1 MLFIALSLLLLP
13 PIIGGYA
20 YVVYPGLLY
29 LFARKRPAWT
39 LPPEPTV
46 WPMIT
51 ITLPVYNEER
61 VLRQRL
67 ENLIA
72 LDYPTDRRHI
82 LVLSDAST
90 DRTDEIAREFEAS
103 GVELYRLPVRAGK
116 SAAENAAFARLR
128 GDLVVNVDAT
138 TRIFPK
144 SLKALVRAFEDPTV
158 GVASGRD
165 VSESVTEDDANGG
178 ESGYVGYEMW
188 LRQLETRWH
197 SIVGA
202 SGCFYGIRRSVYDGN
217 FPLALSRD
225 FASALMAH
233 EHGFRAVSVDAAP
246 CGVPRVPSLMVEYRR
261 KIRTM
266 HRGLETLYYKRH
278 LMNPFRHGRFAFML
292 ISHKLCRW
300 LVYPALL
307 PATLG
312 LLLLPLVWPWA
323 ALLVLASALML
334 LIGWRVIQDVSG
346 TARSRGVA
354 LLGFL
359 VASNLAGLLAW
370 LRTVQKAQ
378 DGTWEPT
385 RRTA

>member
-1 MLFIALSLLLLP
+1 M
-13 PIIGGYA
+13 
-20 YVVYPGLLY
+20 VYPALLY
-29 LFARKRPAWT
+29 LVTRGRPAWL
-39 LPPEPTV
+39 LPPEPET

-61 VLRQRL
+61 VIRQRL

-72 LDYPTDRRHI
+72 LDYPADRRHI

-90 DRTDEIAREFEAS
+90 DRTDEIAGEFAAS
-103 GVELYRLPVRAGK
+103 GVEVYRLPVRAGK
-116 SAAENAAFARLR
+116 SAAENAAFRLLR
-128 GDLVVNVDAT
+128 GDIVVNVDAT
-138 TRIFPK
+138 TRIYPK
-144 SLKALVRAFEDPTV
+144 SLKALVRAFGDPTV

-165 VSESVTEDDANGG
+165 VSESVSESDANSG

-188 LRQLETRWH
+188 IRQLETRWH

-233 EHGFRAVSVDAAP
+233 EHGFRAVSVDEAL
-246 CGVPRVPSLMVEYRR
+246 CGVPRVSSLMVEYRR

-266 HRGLETLYYKRH
+266 HRGLETLRFKRH
-278 LMNPFRHGRFAFML
+278 LLNPFQHGRFAFML
-292 ISHKLCRW
+292 LSHKLSRW
-300 LVYPALL
+300 LVYPAIIPAIAGMLFL
-307 PATLG
+307 PFE
-312 LLLLPLVWPWA
+312 WPWA
-323 ALLVLASALML
+323 ALLLPIAAALL
-334 LIGWRVIQDVSG
+334 FIGWRAMQDVSG
-346 TARSRGVA
+346 AQRSKGVA

-359 VASNLAGLLAW
+359 VASNVAGLLAW
-370 LRTVQKAQ
+370 LKTMQPAQ

>member
-1 MLFIALSLLLLP
+1 MVALVLLLLP
-13 PIIGGYA
+13 LLVGIYA
-20 YVVYPGLLY
+20 YFVYPAILWMVT
-29 LFARKRPAWT
+29 RNRPAWV
-39 LPPEPTV
+39 LPSEPAE
-46 WPMIT
+46 WPLIT

-61 VLRQRL
+61 VIRQRL
-67 ENLIA
+67 ENLTA
-72 LDYPTDRRHI
+72 LDYPESRRHI

-90 DRTDEIAREFEAS
+90 DRTDDIAREFADH
-103 GVELYRLPVRAGK
+103 GVELYRLPTRAGK
-116 SAAENAAFARLR
+116 SAAENAAFSRLR
-128 GDLVVNVDAT
+128 GDIVVNVDAT

-144 SLKALVRAFEDPTV
+144 SLKALVRAFEDPSV

-165 VSESVTEDDANGG
+165 VSLSVSDTDANGG
-178 ESGYVGYEMW
+178 ESGYVGYEML

-266 HRGLETLYYKRH
+266 HRGLETLWFKRQ
-278 LMNPFRHGRFAFML
+278 LLNPFEHGRFAFML

-300 LVYPALL
+300 VVYPALI
-307 PATLG
+307 PALLG
-312 LLLLPLVWPWA
+312 LLLLPLAWPWT
-323 ALLVLASALML
+323 ALLIPVSALL
-334 LIGWRVIQDVSG
+334 LAIGWRAMHDESG
-346 TARSRGVA
+346 AHRSKGVA

-359 VASNLAGLLAW
+359 VASNVAGLLAW
-370 LRTVQKAQ
+370 LKTVQRTE

>member
-1 MLFIALSLLLLP
+1 VLILALTLLLLP
-13 PIIGGYA
+13 LLIGVYS
-20 YVVYPGLLY
+20 YVVYPAI
-29 LFARKRPAWT
+29 LFVVTRSRPMWE
-39 LPPEPTV
+39 LPPEPTE

-51 ITLPVYNEER
+51 ITLPMYNEER
-61 VLRQRL
+61 VIRQRL
-67 ENLIA
+67 GNLIA
-72 LDYPTDRRHI
+72 LDYPADRRHI

-90 DRTDEIAREFEAS
+90 DKTDEIAREFEDQ
-103 GVELYRLPVRAGK
+103 GVELFRLPVRAGK
-116 SAAENAAFARLR
+116 SAAENAALHRLR
-128 GDLVVNVDAT
+128 GDIVVNVDAT
-138 TRIFPK
+138 TKIFPK
-144 SLKALVRAFEDPTV
+144 SLKALVRAFGDPTV

-165 VSESVTEDDANGG
+165 VSMSVSDTDANGG

-188 LRQLETRWH
+188 VRQLETRWS

-233 EHGFRAVSVDAAP
+233 EHGFRAVSVDAAT

-266 HRGLETLYYKRH
+266 HRGLETLGFKRH
-278 LMNPFRHGRFAFML
+278 LLNPFRHGRFAFML
-292 ISHKLCRW
+292 FSHKLCRW
-300 LVYPALL
+300 LVYPAFI
-307 PATLG
+307 PATVG
-312 LLLLPLVWPWA
+312 MLLLPMVWPWA
-323 ALLVLASALML
+323 AMLIPIAGTVLFT
-334 LIGWRVIQDVSG
+334 GWRAMKDEPGVR
-346 TARSRGVA
+346 RSKGVA

-370 LRTVQKAQ
+370 VKTAQRTE